1 MRACRRALPLLF
13 PLALLAGCAVPAQPP
28 VEPLPA
34 IATNV
39 ATTPRTDGRVG
50 VPAAPPPPAASYG
63 SAVPAPPGSGGDGSG
78 GAEYSLEFAD
88 TDVREATAQ
97 ILGGMLKMTYTIDPA
112 VHGTVTLHSARPLS
126 RGQLLPA
133 LQSLLAGVGATL
145 VQADG
150 VARVVPVAAAGAAG
164 STVLPLRYASAEEL
178 VKVLQPLAGASA
190 HLAAE
195 PWRNAVVIAA
205 APGQVEPLVE
215 LVRSFDVDELAG
227 RSYAVLP
234 VTSGNARE
242 FAEALRAALHGRAE
256 TSPVQVVPLARFDA
270 VLVAAP
276 QPRFIEAATR
286 VYALV
291 EHERRRTVRSWHVYY
306 LQNSL
311 ADDIAYTL
319 QMAFT
324 PNNVTAQP
332 TVQASAGHRRLG
344 GSSMLSGNGGS
355 GGGFGGGGMGG
366 GGLGGGGLGGSLG
379 GSGSS
384 GGLGGGSSASGGLA
398 GGGTGSDARGGGTAT
413 GATTTAASGNPLLGG
428 LDQSAGADN
437 PDAMRILPN
446 PQNNAVLL
454 YATAQEEDTV
464 VAMLRKID
472 ILPLQVRID
481 ATIAEVTL
489 NDQLQYGT
497 QFFFKAGG
505 INGML
510 NLPSS
515 TTTVAGTLAS
525 TALSTSF
532 PGFVLGG
539 SQVAGGP
546 LAISALQA
554 VTTVTVLSSPQIM
567 VVDNQ
572 PARLQVGSLVPY
584 LQSQQQSTLSSANIV
599 NSVGYQPTGVI
610 LEVTPRVNSGGLV
623 TLDISQEVSQV
634 DASAPTTSNISSPQ
648 FLERSVTSRVVV
660 QDGQTIGL
668 AGLISDNVSRGNQGI
683 PWLKDIPLLGVLA
696 GQQNNVRART
706 ELLVLITPH
715 VIHDQRDARA
725 LTEDM
730 REALHS
736 AATAPA
742 ALHGLAPTGSDDP
755 DAPLRARVRRWVDP

>member
-1 MRACRRALPLLF
+1 M
-13 PLALLAGCAVPAQPP
+13 
-28 VEPLPA
+28 
-34 IATNV
+34 
-39 ATTPRTDGRVG
+39 
-50 VPAAPPPPAASYG
+50 
-63 SAVPAPPGSGGDGSG
+63 
-78 GAEYSLEFAD
+78 
-88 TDVREATAQ
+88 REATAQ

-112 VHGTVTLHSARPLS
+112 VHGTVTLHTARPLS

-227 RSYAVLP
+227 QSYAVLP

-242 FAEALRAALHGRAE
+242 FAEALRAALRGRRGDRAGAGGAAGALRRGAGGRA
-256 TSPVQVVPLARFDA
+256 
-270 VLVAAP
+270 AAP
-276 QPRFIEAATR
+276 LSSRRRRASTR
-286 VYALV
+286 WSSS
-291 EHERRRTVRSWHVYY
+291 ERRRTVRSWHVYY
-306 LQNSL
+306 LQNSHGRRHRL
-311 ADDIAYTL
+311 HAADGLHPEQRDGAADRAD
-319 QMAFT
+319 QCGAR
-324 PNNVTAQP
+324 A
-332 TVQASAGHRRLG
+332 ACG
-344 GSSMLSGNGGS
+344 GSAMLSGGGGS
-355 GGGFGGGGMGG
+355 GGGCRRRRHGRRRAWRRRARAAAWAAVAAAAAWARRQFRFRRPGGGRHR
-366 GGLGGGGLGGSLG
+366 
-379 GSGSS
+379 
-384 GGLGGGSSASGGLA
+384 A
-398 GGGTGSDARGGGTAT
+398 GCRGGGADHRRRRAGRGQPAT
-413 GATTTAASGNPLLGG
+413 RCW
-428 LDQSAGADN
+428 AGSTRAPAADN

-446 PQNNAVLL
+446 PQNNAVLI
-454 YATAQEEDTV
+454 YATAQEEDDRGGDAAQDRHPAAAGAHRRHHRRGDAERPAAIRHAV
-464 VAMLRKID
+464 L
-472 ILPLQVRID
+472 LQGRRHQRH
-481 ATIAEVTL
+481 A
-489 NDQLQYGT
+489 QP
-497 QFFFKAGG
+497 
-505 INGML
+505 
-510 NLPSS
+510 PSS